1 MFNVGRFDPRKEA
14 SSSKRSNSKTEK
26 GKKGKRRRRSGSD
39 EKRSH
44 EKDADLPPPDS
55 SLHVIAPEAKGP
67 VSVQRKSGRI
77 EEEAFD
83 DMELDAREV
92 PVAREA
98 QEEERNDEKFDK
110 SPNERAPAKKSK
122 ERTDPTSGPMAD
134 VSDEIRNAIHMASL
148 PIREAADRWDLAPF
162 LVDNL
167 EREGFEHFFPIQ
179 ALVIPDI
186 IASERYSYIR
196 AQDVCVSASTGS
208 GKTLAFVIPI
218 LNALSKRKVKRL
230 RALVVLP
237 SRDLGT

>member
-14 SSSKRSNSKTEK
+14 SASKRSSSNEEK

-39 EKRSH
+39 DKRSH
-44 EKDADLPPPDS
+44 EKDSGLSLPDS

-83 DMELDAREV
+83 DMELDDREV
-92 PVAREA
+92 PVVNKA
-98 QEEERNDEKFDK
+98 QEEGRNDEKCDTLTG
-110 SPNERAPAKKSK
+110 ERATAKKSK
-122 ERTDPTSGPMAD
+122 EYTEPAPGPATE

-196 AQDVCVSASTGS
+196 AQDVCVSAATGS
-208 GKTLAFVIPI
+208 GKTLAFVLPI

>member
-14 SSSKRSNSKTEK
+14 SSSKHKGK
-26 GKKGKRRRRSGSD
+26 GKKKTGESNRKRRRTSSKD
-39 EKRSH
+39 DADKEEKGH
-44 EKDADLPPPDS
+44 EKDGSPPDS
-55 SLHVIAPEAKGP
+55 SLYVIAPEAKGP

-83 DMELDAREV
+83 DMELDDQAVPTETLPEETEV
-92 PVAREA
+92 P
-98 QEEERNDEKFDK
+98 KK
-110 SPNERAPAKKSK
+110 SP
-122 ERTDPTSGPMAD
+122 SGKGHTKGTTTTKAEP
-134 VSDEIRNAIHMASL
+134 VVVLPDEIRNALHMASL
-148 PIREAADRWDLAPF
+148 PIREAADQWNLAPF

-196 AQDVCVSASTGS
+196 AQDVCVSAATGS
-208 GKTLAFVIPI
+208 GKTLAFVLPI